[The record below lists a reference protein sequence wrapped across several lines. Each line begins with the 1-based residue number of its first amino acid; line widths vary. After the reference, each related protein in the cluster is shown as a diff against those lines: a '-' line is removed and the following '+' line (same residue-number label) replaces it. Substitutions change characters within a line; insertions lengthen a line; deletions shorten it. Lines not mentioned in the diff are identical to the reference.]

1 MPLSAEVISDLVESC
16 NISHN
21 RHHTS
26 LHFAILYKRGKV
38 LATATN
44 AVGSRS
50 RGCGY
55 STHTIHAERAVI
67 KKVGDVTQL
76 RGAELFVVRLNKN
89 TNDFMNSEPCH
100 ACKQHLTKCMR
111 EYGLKKV
118 YYS

>member
-1 MPLSAEVISDLVESC
+1 MPLRADAVHNFIDAC

-21 RHHTS
+21 NHHTS

-38 LATATN
+38 IATATN
-44 AVGSRS
+44 AIGSRS

-55 STHTIHAERAVI
+55 SKYTIHAERAVL
-67 KKVGDVTQL
+67 KKIGDISQL
-76 RGAELFVVRLNKN
+76 RDAELVVVRLNKS
-89 TNDFMNSEPCH
+89 NDFLNSEPCH

-111 EYGLKKV
+111 EYGLKTV